1 MPHATT
7 DLAPL
12 ITSAKTI
19 GSLLESNRWL
29 YHFVGDVLQYDDLV
43 LRQSRRRDI
52 YDRMLDRDPEIA
64 GAFEQLVWPIRGS
77 NKRVVPAAHDESPEG
92 ERRSK
97 ILTDITNDG
106 EGYGQILGGL
116 LRIPWRGWGGVELR
130 GRFGGLGEPRLG
142 EPRLPGATEIPPEA
156 LTFEINGAARL
167 KTNANPFFGVPLDD
181 PSLRYK
187 FIIATWGSNKGGNWF
202 GTGIALRIYW
212 LWKFLNSNL
221 RAWNIALERY
231 ATPTLKGTVGK
242 GDYSAHRRKLLRIFR
257 DYVAQAGIVVPEG
270 IEVDLL
276 GGPGGK
282 AFPGYEKKDEVMRS
296 AIRKGILGVT
306 LTMDQGDRGSQALG
320 RVHARALS
328 DRQWAVVQ
336 WIQDVL
342 SATLIRYLSEAEFGD
357 YQGHRLQIVFEERED
372 ERLRIEK
379 LRAAQEVGIAAREE
393 DVREIVELPKPAEGE
408 DAIELKVAPPA
419 LPAPAAGDAAFS
431 VGSGGSAPDLF
442 AEDALVDNTSEN
454 RRLNELEGV
463 TVGGVAVAARQLM
476 RAFPDVIRANARRAA
491 RKRPE

>member
-12 ITSAKTI
+12 ITGPKTV
-19 GSLLESNRWL
+19 GSLLESNTWL
-29 YHFVGDVLQYDDLV
+29 YHFVGDVLQHDDLV

-64 GAFEQLVWPIRGS
+64 GAYEQLVWPIKGS
-77 NKRVVPAAHDESPEG
+77 EARVVPAAHDDSPDG
-92 ERRSK
+92 EMRAKALSD
-97 ILTDITNDG
+97 ILNEG
-106 EGYGQILGGL
+106 EGYRQILNGL
-116 LRIPWRGWGGVELR
+116 LRVPWRGWGGVELR

-156 LTFEINGAARL
+156 LTFEINGAPRL
-167 KTNANPFFGVPLDD
+167 KTNSQPFFGVPLDD
-181 PSLRYK
+181 PSLRWK

-231 ATPTLKGTVGK
+231 ATPTLKGTVRK
-242 GDYSAHRRKLLRIFR
+242 GDFSAHRRKLLRIFR
-257 DYVAQAGIVVPEG
+257 DYVAQAGIVVPEDMD
-270 IEVDLL
+270 IELL

-328 DRQWAVVQ
+328 DRQWALVQ
-336 WIQDVL
+336 WVQDVL
-342 SATLIRYLSEAEFGD
+342 SSTLIRYLSEAEFGN
-357 YQGHRLQIVFEERED
+357 YRGHHLEIIFEERED
-372 ERLRIEK
+372 ERLRVER
-379 LRAAQEVGIAAREE
+379 LRVAQEVGMTARED

-408 DAIELKVAPPA
+408 DAIMLETAVPA
-419 LPAPAAGDAAFS
+419 LPAPGAADAEFTT
-431 VGSGGSAPDLF
+431 GAPATF
-442 AEDALVDNTSEN
+442 AEDALVDSKSEN